1 MKHILQNYFKISFSL
16 PLSATTSEIF
26 LILSLLQTCDN
37 NNDELVES
45 ARLLAAKSFRW
56 ESLNP
61 NHHLIKLPWCF
72 VDNCIN
78 PFHFARDNRAV
89 FDESDLDLTPDL
101 VESPKK
107 LAMKLENISL
117 QIPYARNEM
126 IPVNMNSK
134 RWALCMFWEE
144 KFRVGRTFSIARF
157 LFFEIA

>member
-1 MKHILQNYFKISFSL
+1 LKHILQNYFKISFSL

-157 LFFEIA
+157 